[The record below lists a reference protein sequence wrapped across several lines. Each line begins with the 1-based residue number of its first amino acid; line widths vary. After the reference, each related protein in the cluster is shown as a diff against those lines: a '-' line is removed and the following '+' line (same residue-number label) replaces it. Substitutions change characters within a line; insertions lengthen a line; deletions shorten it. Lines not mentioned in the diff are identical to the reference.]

1 MGSVVMIIISPMFAV
16 AGYVFKF
23 FIDKFSKYKKNTQE
37 NKIKDIEYKLKE
49 FYFPIYSYEELQDII
64 LKEQTNL
71 YKK

>member
-1 MGSVVMIIISPMFAV
+1 MLYELVERLKEND
-16 AGYVFKF
+16 Y
-23 FIDKFSKYKKNTQE
+23 IDKALGLNIE
-37 NKIKDIEYKLKE
+37 NQINSTE